1 MSYIKQNLMA
11 GEQIIYEAEQH
22 WVLLLLPVLSM
33 LVGVSILL
41 STFVAGIIS
50 DVLPFLTPNLLTY
63 GGLSCF
69 VSATAMFISAIIRFY
84 TSEFAVTS
92 KKVIAKR
99 GFISRST
106 QELLLDKVEGI
117 AVQQGVLG
125 RLLDYGTIIVTG
137 TGTARALFSNI
148 ANPLQFQQQLQDQL
162 FAQQKSSQA
171 NKKP

>member
-1 MSYIKQNLMA
+1 MA
-11 GEQIIYEAEQH
+11 GEQIVYEAEAH
-22 WVLLLLPVLSM
+22 WVLLLLPLLSM

-41 STFVAGIIS
+41 STFVADIIGEF
-50 DVLPFLTPNLLTY
+50 LPFVTPNLLTY

-69 VSATAMFISAIIRFY
+69 VSATISFIWAIIRFY
-84 TSEFAVTS
+84 TSEFAVTN

-106 QELLLDKVEGI
+106 QELLLDRVEGI
-117 AVQQGVLG
+117 TVQQGVLG

-137 TGTARALFSNI
+137 TGTARAFFSNI
-148 ANPLQFQQQLQDQL
+148 ANPLLFQQQLQDQL
-162 FAQQKSSQA
+162 FAQQKGSQP

>member
-1 MSYIKQNLMA
+1 MA
-11 GEQIIYEAEQH
+11 GEQIVYKAEAH
-22 WVLLLLPVLSM
+22 WVVLLLPVLSM
-33 LVGVSILL
+33 LVGVSLLL
-41 STFVAGIIS
+41 SSFVAESIS
-50 DVLPFLTPNLLTY
+50 DVLPFVTPNLLTY

-69 VSATAMFISAIIRFY
+69 VAATASFIRAIIRFE
-84 TSEFAVTS
+84 TSEFAVTN

-106 QELLLDKVEGI
+106 QELLLDRVEGI

-125 RLLDYGTIIVTG
+125 RLLGYGTIIVTG

-148 ANPLQFQQQLQDQL
+148 AKPLEFKQKLQDQL
-162 FAQQKSSQA
+162 FAQQK